1 MNNLSREKVIMNEAA
16 NQKSFEI
23 HELSSVFDWYK
34 IERKQPYE
42 RTKVFAET
50 AKYLILFEVYAKN

>member
-1 MNNLSREKVIMNEAA
+1 MNEAA